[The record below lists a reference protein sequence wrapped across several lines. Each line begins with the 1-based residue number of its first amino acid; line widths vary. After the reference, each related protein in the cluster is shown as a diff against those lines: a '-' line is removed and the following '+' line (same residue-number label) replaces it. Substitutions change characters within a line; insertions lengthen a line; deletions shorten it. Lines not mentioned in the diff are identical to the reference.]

1 MESDKP
7 ENKPKNA
14 QHSVTLLSVPDEKL
28 MSTWTFVPKSPTAL
42 AAAKSTLAPAAKKIN
57 EGINK
62 YNHGDITAE
71 EFLDQY
77 SPLYKNNDAFK
88 GLYDTQKVRDY
99 LKKHIEGS
107 DWSSEGTGVEKK
119 HNVPGLTNDQFVKE
133 FGDR

>member
-28 MSTWTFVPKSPTAL
+28 MSTWTFVPKNSTAL
-42 AAAKSTLAPAAKKIN
+42 AVAKSTLAPAAKKIN

-77 SPLYKNNDAFK
+77 SPLYKNNDDFK

-99 LKKHIEGS
+99 LKKHIEG
-107 DWSSEGTGVEKK
+107 
-119 HNVPGLTNDQFVKE
+119 
-133 FGDR
+133 